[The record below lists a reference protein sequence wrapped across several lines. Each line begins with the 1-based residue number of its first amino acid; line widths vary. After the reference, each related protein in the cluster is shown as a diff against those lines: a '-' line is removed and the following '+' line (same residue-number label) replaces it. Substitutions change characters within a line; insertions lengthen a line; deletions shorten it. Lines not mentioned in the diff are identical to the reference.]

1 MYYYQAEIHSLGL
14 AADLRIND
22 LPIYKD
28 DGTRGGGSIGGVVN
42 DSVVDGHNTVN
53 VVLHPLPGH
62 PHITPGSLI
71 SIKISELQS
80 NGDVVTLYTYQWKAE
95 DAHTPLLRA
104 HGGFVSQTHFGLLAW
119 QRATPV
125 ILDAA
130 TEAGVRTLIV
140 RLHEAM
146 DTKNLA
152 QMTAL
157 LTIKARD
164 GAVLS
169 GPAEAAFVAD
179 QESYFRQ
186 KFAQPGWRMQP
197 LEAGLRYQL
206 YGEGR
211 VVNVTDAQGREVLR
225 SRPDHDGVMVG
236 VTASVSLLDGQ
247 WTITR

>member
-14 AADLRIND
+14 AADVRMND

-28 DGTRGGGSIGGVVN
+28 DGTGGGGSIGGVVN

-53 VVLHPLPGH
+53 VVLHPLSGHSHIAPG
-62 PHITPGSLI
+62 GLI

-80 NGDVVTLYTYQWKAE
+80 NGNIATLYTYQWKAE

-104 HGGFVSQTHFGLLAW
+104 HGEFASKTHFGLLAW
-119 QRATPV
+119 QGATPV
-125 ILDAA
+125 TLDAA
-130 TEAGVRTLIV
+130 TEAGVHALIV

-146 DTKNLA
+146 DMKDLA

-164 GAVLS
+164 GATLS
-169 GPAEAAFVAD
+169 GFSDAAFVAD

-186 KFAQPGWRMQP
+186 KFAHPGWRMQP
-197 LEAGLRYQL
+197 LPSELHYQL
-206 YGEGR
+206 YGKGR
-211 VVNVTDAQGREVLR
+211 LVNVTDARGREVLR

-236 VTASVSLLDGQ
+236 VTAFASLLDGQ

>member
-1 MYYYQAEIHSLGL
+1 M
-14 AADLRIND
+14 
-22 LPIYKD
+22 
-28 DGTRGGGSIGGVVN
+28 
-42 DSVVDGHNTVN
+42 VDGYNTVN
-53 VVLHPLPGH
+53 VVLHPLQGQS
-62 PHITPGSLI
+62 HIAPGSLI
-71 SIKISELQS
+71 SIKIAELHSSSEII
-80 NGDVVTLYTYQWKAE
+80 TLYTYHWKAE
-95 DAHTPLLRA
+95 DAHTPLIRDQ
-104 HGGFVSQTHFGLLAW
+104 GRFVSQTRFGLLAW

-125 ILDAA
+125 TLSAA
-130 TEAGVRTLIV
+130 TEAGVRSLIV

-169 GPAEAAFVAD
+169 GFSEAAFVAD

-197 LEAGLRYQL
+197 LEAGLHYQL
-206 YGEGR
+206 YAEGR

>member
-1 MYYYQAEIHSLGL
+1 MYYYQAEIRSLGL
-14 AADLRIND
+14 AADVRMND
-22 LPIYKD
+22 LPIYEN
-28 DGTRGGGSIGGVVN
+28 DGTRGGGSVGGVVN
-42 DSVVDGHNTVN
+42 DSVIDGHNAVS

-62 PHITPGSLI
+62 SHITPGSLI
-71 SIKISELQS
+71 SIKISELQPS
-80 NGDVVTLYTYQWKAE
+80 GKPVLLYTYQWKAE
-95 DAHTPLLRA
+95 DAHVPLLRT
-104 HGGFVSQTHFGLLAW
+104 HGGFVSHTHFGVLAW

-125 ILDAA
+125 TLDAA
-130 TEAGVRTLIV
+130 TEASVRALV
-140 RLHEAM
+140 VQLHEAM

-157 LTIKARD
+157 LRIKSRD
-164 GAVLS
+164 GATLAS
-169 GPAEAAFVAD
+169 FSDAAFVAD

-186 KFAQPGWRMQP
+186 KFAQPGWGMKP

-225 SRPDHDGVMVG
+225 SLPDHDGVIVG
-236 VTASVSLLDGQ
+236 VTASVSLLGGQ